1 MMDDYSA
8 PARSLSAGKPHVPP
22 ARIAPPSR
30 SKLAGRWG
38 AVLRKLASLAAVA
51 AAIAIIFGHLVL
63 PNGLVIPLYGVLV
76 IGYVTGKIVLAEIY
90 RLRSARRPSSDTT
103 GLSIDTAIAFYN
115 EDPDLLEAAI
125 HSVLAQRNVR
135 LGQVIAVDDGST
147 SIATFAHVKR
157 VFADDPR
164 VVLIRNEQQVGKRHA
179 LGVAFDRLTA
189 PYTALLDSDTVLD
202 PRALSHLLG
211 AMDSGTAAVTANIR
225 ALNRDVNW
233 LTRIIDARYRNAF
246 MVERAAQSVMGS
258 ALCASGVL
266 SVYRSG
272 FLRDVKDE
280 WMEQRFLGQT
290 VHFGDDRR
298 LTALALQRGKV
309 VIALDAVA
317 STQVPTSPVQ
327 FMKQQLRWNKS
338 FLRESV
344 LAVRDFGV
352 LSFPG
357 LFSFAEL
364 FFWFFYL
371 STMANMLIFDPVVG
385 TWSILAIWL
394 AYVLAAGLFRNVTL
408 ILREPRL
415 ILLAPLYS
423 LAHLLILTPLRVVAL
438 LTIWDNRWGTR

>member
-1 MMDDYSA
+1 MTTIRSMEQGTR
-8 PARSLSAGKPHVPP
+8 PALSAVL
-22 ARIAPPSR
+22 
-30 SKLAGRWG
+30 SKLANLV
-38 AVLRKLASLAAVA
+38 AIAAA
-51 AAIAIIFGHLVL
+51 AAIILAHLVL

-76 IGYVTGKIVLAEIY
+76 IGYVIGKMVLAEIY
-90 RLRSARRPSSDTT
+90 RLHVARRVQRDTS

-115 EDPDLLEAAI
+115 EDPHLLEACI
-125 HSVLAQRNVR
+125 RSVLAQQDVQ
-135 LGQVIAVDDGST
+135 LGRVIAVDDGSK
-147 SIATFAHVKR
+147 SLSTFNHVKG

-164 VVLIRNEQQVGKRHA
+164 VLVVRQEEQAGKRHA
-179 LGVAFDRLTA
+179 LGLAFDQLAA
-189 PYTALLDSDTVLD
+189 PYAALLDSDTVLE
-202 PRALSHLLG
+202 PRALSHLL
-211 AMDSGTAAVTANIR
+211 APMDQDTAAVTANIR

-233 LTRIIDARYRNAF
+233 LSRMIDARYRNAF

-272 FLRDVKDE
+272 FLREVKTE
-280 WMEQRFLGQT
+280 WMEQHFLGQT

-298 LTALALQRGKV
+298 LTALALQRGRV

-317 STQVPTSPVQ
+317 STEVPTNPVQ

-357 LFSFAEL
+357 LLSFAEL

-371 STMANMLIFDPVVG
+371 STIANILIFDPVVG
-385 TWSILAIWL
+385 SWSIVAIWF
-394 AYVLAAGLFRNVTL
+394 AYVMAAGLFRNVTL

-415 ILLAPLYS
+415 LLLAPLYS
-423 LAHLLILTPLRVVAL
+423 VAHVLILTPLRLVAL
-438 LTIWDNRWGTR
+438 ATIWDNRWGTR